1 MKGRSKFYGKF
12 QMVSPVQIELSLNIN
27 GYRKKFNMSQAEF
40 ATVCNLCGEGSGVKF
55 SNYDI
60 SNYELMNV
68 MFSLLTMKRL
78 AAGGNGLPALA
89 SVKIKQIAMFVKDLS
104 V

>member
-40 ATVCNLCGEGSGVKF
+40 ATICNLCGEGSGVKF

-60 SNYELMNV
+60 SNYELMKKAPRKARFQVLCNV
-68 MFSLLTMKRL
+68 LDMNPTAYL
-78 AAGGNGLPALA
+78 N
-89 SVKIKQIAMFVKDLS
+89 
-104 V
+104 

>member
-1 MKGRSKFYGKF
+1 MKGRNKFYGKF

-55 SNYDI
+55 NNHDI
-60 SNYELMNV
+60 SNYELMKKAPRKVRFQVLCNV
-68 MFSLLTMKRL
+68 LDMNPTVYL
-78 AAGGNGLPALA
+78 N
-89 SVKIKQIAMFVKDLS
+89 
-104 V
+104 